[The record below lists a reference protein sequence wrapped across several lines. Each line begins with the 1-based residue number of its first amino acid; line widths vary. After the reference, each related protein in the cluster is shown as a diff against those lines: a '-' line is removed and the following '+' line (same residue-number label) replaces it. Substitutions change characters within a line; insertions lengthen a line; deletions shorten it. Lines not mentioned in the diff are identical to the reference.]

1 MVLATAVPNQKAAT
15 KLKKAAQTTARN
27 GVRTR
32 VDTTVAM
39 ELAASCQPLE
49 NSKVRVTVMTTRRR
63 VKLLTGQALLR
74 MTHSMTLATSSH
86 LSTAV
91 AITSKISFH
100 LMLWLGY
107 FSSAKSCAM
116 SVRQWRPLALS

>member
-15 KLKKAAQTTARN
+15 KLKKAAHTTARK

-49 NSKVRVTVMTTRRR
+49 NSKIRVTVMTTRSR
-63 VKLLTGQALLR
+63 VKLFTGQALLR
-74 MTHSMTLATSSH
+74 MTPSMTLATSSH

-91 AITSKISFH
+91 SMTSKISFH
-100 LMLWLGY
+100 LMIWTG
-107 FSSAKSCAM
+107 S
-116 SVRQWRPLALS
+116 